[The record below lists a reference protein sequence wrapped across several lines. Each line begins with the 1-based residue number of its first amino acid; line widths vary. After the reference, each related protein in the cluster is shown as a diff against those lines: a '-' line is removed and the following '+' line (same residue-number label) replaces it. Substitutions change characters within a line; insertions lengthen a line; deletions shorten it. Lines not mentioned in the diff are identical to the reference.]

1 MNLYAKCYNM
11 KKIIHVQLVLIA
23 LLANSIYTIDINKPQ
38 TPDCPEYQAKDY
50 HTKGQFYKTGN
61 TMNYLFVGN
70 WKMNMHFEKAINF
83 VKDNINELTALGN
96 NKNKSIILCPSF
108 VALPGLI
115 DLLQKTNVGVGAQN
129 CSQHNKGA
137 YTGEVSAQSLAELG
151 CQYCIVGHSE
161 QRKYFTETNEMVAQK
176 VVQLCEHN
184 IQPIICIGETK
195 EEFESKQVYEVLTK
209 QLTPV
214 LKALKTFKTLPIIIA
229 YEPVWSIGTGI
240 IPEYSYLEQIFI
252 WISEHIK
259 KQLPDAKLQLLYGG
273 SVNEHNITNLKQILY
288 INGFL
293 IGGASTDFQK
303 LKKMVLL

>member
-1 MNLYAKCYNM
+1 
-11 KKIIHVQLVLIA
+11 
-23 LLANSIYTIDINKPQ
+23 
-38 TPDCPEYQAKDY
+38 
-50 HTKGQFYKTGN
+50 
-61 TMNYLFVGN
+61 MNYLFVGN
-70 WKMNMHFEKAINF
+70 WKMNMHFKKAINF
-83 VKDNINELTALGN
+83 VKYNIDELTSLGS

-115 DLLQKTNVGVGAQN
+115 DLLQKTNISIGAQN

-176 VVQLCEHN
+176 VAQLCEHN

-195 EEFESKQVYEVLTK
+195 EEFESKQVYEILAK

-214 LKALKTFKTLPIIIA
+214 LKALKTFKTLSIIIA

-240 IPEYSYLEQIFI
+240 IPEYYYLEQVFS
-252 WISEHIK
+252 WLTKHIK

-273 SVNEHNITNLKQILY
+273 SVNEHNITDLKQILH

-303 LKKMVLL
+303 LKKIVLL